1 MQQKFY
7 SHGKLLISGEYAV
20 LDGALALAVPTRFG
34 QHMSVRENNS
44 GILSWTSLDE
54 NGNAWFRE
62 LCGIRWWGA
71 SSNDRA
77 DAGAAND
84 EQDARDPEIQ
94 AGVQV

>member
-62 LCGIRWWGA
+62 LCGIRSKLSLLFGYSA
-71 SSNDRA
+71 FGCRPVNVH
-77 DAGAAND
+77 
-84 EQDARDPEIQ
+84 EQIFQRLIY
-94 AGVQV
+94 